1 MITGYTKPLY
11 VLPFDH
17 RASYI
22 SGLFGW
28 KEPLN
33 AEQMVAVANSKR
45 VIYAGFQQAL
55 ADQVPKDRVGIL
67 VDEEFGA
74 AILHDALGKGYTAA
88 LSVEKSGQK
97 EFDFAYGEAF
107 AQHIEAFHP
116 TFAKVLVRY
125 NPEGDAALNLRQAHR
140 LTRLSNYLHQAG
152 TLFIFELLVPAE
164 PTQLE
169 QVGGDTTAYDVQ
181 LRPRLMVQAIQA
193 LQDAGVEPDV
203 WKVEGLDHPQD
214 GVEVVSAARRGGRST
229 VGLIVLGRGA
239 VRERVEHWL
248 QTAAQVPGFI
258 GFAVGRTTFW
268 QPLVDVEA
276 QRISKEEAAMHIAHN
291 FEEWIHLFEQAQRAQ
306 SAPRSDEPWPTTSTS
321 KRD

>member
-1 MITGYTKPLY
+1 MITGYTRPLY
-11 VLPFDH
+11 LLPFDH

-33 AEQMVAVANSKR
+33 SEQMATVADSKR

-55 ADQVPKDRVGIL
+55 VDQVPKDRVGIL

-74 AILHDALGKGYTAA
+74 AILRDAAGKGYTTA

-97 EFDFAYGEAF
+97 ELEFAYGDDF

-125 NPEGDAALNLRQAHR
+125 NPEGDAALNVRQA
-140 LTRLSNYLHQAG
+140 TRLARLSDYLHRVQ
-152 TLFIFELLVPAE
+152 TLFMFELLVPPE
-164 PTQLE
+164 PMHLQQLD
-169 QVGGDTTAYDVQ
+169 GDKNAYDLRV
-181 LRPRLMVQAIQA
+181 RPRLMLQAIQN

-203 WKVEGLDHPQD
+203 WKVEGLDRQED
-214 GVEVVSAARRGGRST
+214 AVKVVEAARREGRNT
-229 VGLIVLGRGA
+229 VELIILGRGA
-239 VRERVEHWL
+239 ERERVVHWL

-258 GFAVGRTTFW
+258 GLAGGRTTFW
-268 QPLVDVEA
+268 QPVVDVEA
-276 QRISKEEAAMHIAHN
+276 KRISNEEAATQIAYT
-291 FEEWIHLFEQAQRAQ
+291 FAEWIHLYERAQ
-306 SAPRSDEPWPTTSTS
+306 NP
-321 KRD
+321 